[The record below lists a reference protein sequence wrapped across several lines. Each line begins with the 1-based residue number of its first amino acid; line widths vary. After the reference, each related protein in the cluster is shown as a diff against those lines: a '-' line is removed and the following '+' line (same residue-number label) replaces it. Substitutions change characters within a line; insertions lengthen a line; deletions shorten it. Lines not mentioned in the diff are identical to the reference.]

1 MIEVN
6 FLQYAKRGSEH
17 NQRTMNIT
25 KTPVLLLATLLA
37 TALVRGAETQP
48 LDEHLEPFRPFLG
61 KTWRGVFKN
70 SKPDKPTVDV
80 ARWERA
86 LNGKAIRVLHS
97 INDGSYGG
105 ESIIR
110 WDKTSKQIV
119 YHYYTTAGFMTSGTM
134 IATDGKLVGL
144 EKVSGDA
151 NGVTEVRSTTQLR
164 ADGTMLVKAE
174 YLKDGQPAG
183 GRETLYKEDPKAEV
197 KFK

>member
-1 MIEVN
+1 
-6 FLQYAKRGSEH
+6 
-17 NQRTMNIT
+17 MNTI
-25 KTPVLLLATLLA
+25 KTSVLLLAAILVHV
-37 TALVRGAETQP
+37 TALAAETAS

-61 KTWRGVFKN
+61 KTWRGEFKN
-70 SKPDKPTVDV
+70 SKPDKPTIDV

-86 LNGKAIRVLHS
+86 LNGKAVRVLHS
-97 INDGSYGG
+97 INHGSYGG

-110 WDKTSKQIV
+110 WDKESKQIV

-134 IATDGKLVGL
+134 TVAEGKLIGL

-151 NGVTEVRSTTQLR
+151 NGVTELRSTTELR
-164 ADGTMLVKAE
+164 PDGTMLTKAE
-174 YLKDGQPAG
+174 YLKNGQPAG

>member
-1 MIEVN
+1 M
-6 FLQYAKRGSEH
+6 
-17 NQRTMNIT
+17 MNTI
-25 KTPVLLLATLLA
+25 KILALG
-37 TALVRGAETQP
+37 TAILVHVIAHAAETAT

-61 KTWRGVFKN
+61 KTWRGEFKN
-70 SKPDKPTVDV
+70 SKPDRPTIDV

-110 WDKTSKQIV
+110 WDKESKQIV

-134 IATDGKLVGL
+134 TVAEGKLIGL

-151 NGVTEVRSTTQLR
+151 NGVTEVRSTTELR
-164 ADGTMLVKAE
+164 PDGTMLTKAE
-174 YLKDGQPAG
+174 YLKSGQPSG